1 MVASIGNLGDPHFG
15 GEMQPLVEKRPNY
28 ASNGGWATTTLVLLA
43 QCVWAPLVAPAAE
56 DPVLR
61 LDLGPSR
68 SAVAD
73 GHVRLTAGEAY
84 SADRGYGWES
94 PIQDAFDVVRPPS
107 NPAWLGPS
115 GQLVPGDYVAHKEH
129 NDLTRDGITST
140 DDLVLRADLPDGVYR
155 VTLVLGRLDRPSC
168 SMQIDFN
175 DTPVASDVHARHFAV
190 RGVPDFLYGFP
201 RVVRRNVEVRG
212 GSLRIRVRGD
222 DSGFRERF
230 LREFERPAPAS
241 YLVGIPTR
249 NRKPVSPELDAW
261 GRLDPRRGTPGGG
274 VWVYADI
281 GCPFTENALAAV
293 QIHRYRRP
301 ALAMEDGRLRANL
314 EDPNLRSGA
323 QLFNAR
329 RFTDAETA
337 FRLVDDDFAR
347 ALGLLWLAGVAD
359 HEHERRLLPDAI
371 GLLEGVARR
380 PVPDPWIGEFL
391 EQARRLSTAVH
402 RFDHA
407 SERQRVYTEL
417 LLITGEVDSFE
428 PGDPLYAKG
437 KTYAARSL
445 MMIDPHRWAFA
456 SHVGKQIFADLESR
470 GERSRYID
478 WYLHEKWSDE
488 FPDWQFAGYQNSR
501 GGAPAWAGEVFEAYN
516 RELDL
521 AEWWMR
527 NRQQSDGSL
536 GGGWGDDVEILR
548 SFAAFAGASPDAS
561 PLVMDGIRALAE
573 GTWFSGS
580 VDTAGGYFA
589 EVGDTE
595 HSGEWTADTLSAMI
609 QSDYGNPV
617 YIERALKTA
626 KLMRDLWMD
635 VNSRGW
641 FLMRSNF
648 LGASGV
654 GRGGRASDSRINY
667 RPAMPAL
674 AVLRYNSLPAVE
686 RLFVRWADTWL
697 AASMS
702 TDRGKPRG
710 VIPQEISF
718 DDGMIGG
725 VDSPSWFRAAH
736 PPGTVNYDW
745 GGVGSYHDS
754 IVDLLLTAFRA
765 TSDRKY
771 LEPMELEAEFVRRH
785 FPEDLRASPLL
796 SRPGPP
802 HPDLWKGLAEGSA
815 AWVAARLASWP
826 RAWTRMQN
834 VLFPRG
840 DSTGA
845 PLRTLA
851 EAARM
856 AAEENEFARRRWPHV
871 TTEMIATD
879 RVYFPGLGNAV
890 RVMTGLGTLG
900 NRPLVTYAGLGRN
913 FAAALLSADA
923 RSLRVAL
930 YSFSRQTE
938 TVEIFPWLLDVGPV
952 YKIEVGPDQN
962 ADGHFESITR
972 KHSRPLAHRG
982 LGFAV
987 QVPPRQ
993 DTVVRVR
1000 WESGEPNRSLAADLA
1015 VSPRDI
1021 QFHPE
1026 YRRVDVT
1033 VHNIGAIPAR
1043 SIEVA
1048 LYKSDELV
1056 GRQLVPAVQAPDALL
1071 PATVRVGFPFIPKSP
1086 RGKFRAVVDGA
1097 NGVLEISERNN
1108 EAQVDLDTPL
1118 VGKRRHAHP

>member
-1 MVASIGNLGDPHFG
+1 MR
-15 GEMQPLVEKRPNY
+15 PLSEKRPNY
-28 ASNGGWATTTLVLLA
+28 AWNAKCGTTILVLLA
-43 QCVWAPLVAPAAE
+43 QCVWAPLVAPGAE
-56 DPVLR
+56 DPALR
-61 LDLGPSR
+61 LDLGPGK

-84 SADRGYGWES
+84 SAERGYGWES
-94 PIQDAFDVVRPPS
+94 SLQNAFDVVRPPS
-107 NPAWLGPS
+107 NPDWLEPS

-129 NDLTRDGITST
+129 NALTRDGIAST
-140 DDLVLRADLPDGVYR
+140 DDLVLRADLPDGIYR
-155 VTLVLGRLDRPSC
+155 VTLVLGRLDRPAC
-168 SMQIDFN
+168 SMQVEFN
-175 DTPVASDVHARHFAV
+175 GTPVASDVHARHFAR
-190 RGVPDFLYGFP
+190 RGVPDLLYGFP

-212 GSLRIRVRGD
+212 GFLRIRVRGD
-222 DSGFRERF
+222 DSEFRERF
-230 LREFERPAPAS
+230 LREFERPAPVS
-241 YLVGIPTR
+241 YLVGVPTR
-249 NRKPVSPELDAW
+249 NRKPTSPELDAW

-281 GCPFTENALAAV
+281 GCPFTENALAAI
-293 QIHRYRRP
+293 QIHRYRGP
-301 ALAMEDGRLRANL
+301 PLAMADGRLRANL

-323 QLFNAR
+323 ELFQAR
-329 RFTDAETA
+329 RFADAETA

-347 ALGLLWLAGVAD
+347 ALGLLWLAGAAD
-359 HEHERRLLPDAI
+359 HEQERRLLPDAI
-371 GLLEGVARR
+371 ELLEGLAQRQA
-380 PVPDPWIGEFL
+380 PDPWIGEFL
-391 EQARRLSTAVH
+391 EQARRLSTAIH

-437 KTYAARSL
+437 KIYAARALL
-445 MMIDPHRWAFA
+445 MVDPHRWAFA
-456 SHVGKQIFADLESR
+456 SQVGMQILADLESR
-470 GERSRYID
+470 GERSRYTD
-478 WYLHEKWSDE
+478 WYLHERWSDA
-488 FPDWQFAGYQNSR
+488 FPDWQFADYRSSR
-501 GGAPAWAGEVFEAYN
+501 EGAPAWAGEVFEAYN

-521 AEWWMR
+521 AEWWMTT
-527 NRQQSDGSL
+527 RQQSDGSL

-548 SFAAFAGASPDAS
+548 SFAAFVGASPDAS
-561 PLVMDGIRALAE
+561 PLVMDGIRALAD
-573 GTWFSGS
+573 GAWFSGS
-580 VDTAGGYFA
+580 VDTEGGYFA

-654 GRGGRASDSRINY
+654 GTGGRANDSRINY
-667 RPAMPAL
+667 RPAAPAL

-686 RLFVRWADTWL
+686 RLFVRWADAWL

-718 DDGMIGG
+718 ADGMIGG
-725 VDSPSWFRAAH
+725 VDSPSWFLAAH

-745 GGVGSYHDS
+745 GGAGSYHDS
-754 IVDLLLTAFRA
+754 IVDLLLVAFRA

-785 FPEDLRASPLL
+785 LPGSLRASPLL

-802 HPDLWKGLAEGSA
+802 HPDLWKGLAEGSP

-826 RAWTRMQN
+826 GTWNRMQD

-840 DSTGA
+840 DSDGTT
-845 PLRTLA
+845 LRTLA
-851 EAARM
+851 EAAQM
-856 AAEENEFARRRWPHV
+856 AAQENEFARRRWPHV

-900 NRPLVTYAGLGRN
+900 NRPLVTYSGLGRN

-930 YSFSRQTE
+930 YSLSRQTE
-938 TVEIFPWLLDVGPV
+938 TVKIVPWLLDVGPV
-952 YKIEVGPDQN
+952 YKIEVGPDDD
-962 ADGHFESITR
+962 ADGDFESITR
-972 KHSRPLAHRG
+972 EHSRQLAHRG

-987 QVPPRQ
+987 ELPSRQ
-993 DTVVRVR
+993 GTVVRVQ

-1015 VSPRDI
+1015 LSPQDI
-1021 QFHPE
+1021 QFIPE

-1043 SIEVA
+1043 SLEVA
-1048 LYKSDELV
+1048 LYEADRLV
-1056 GRQLVPAVQAPDALL
+1056 GRQLVPGVQAPDGLL
-1071 PATVRVGFPFIPKSP
+1071 PATVRVGFPFTPQSP
-1086 RGKFRAVVDGA
+1086 RGKFRAVVDAA
-1097 NGVLEISERNN
+1097 NGISEISKRNN

-1118 VGKRRHAHP
+1118 VGKKRHAHP

>member
-1 MVASIGNLGDPHFG
+1 MVASVANFGDPHNGSEVRPF
-15 GEMQPLVEKRPNY
+15 VEKRLNC
-28 ASNGGWATTTLVLLA
+28 ASNASWGPTTLLFLA
-43 QCVWAPLVAPAAE
+43 HCVWVPLMVPGAE

-61 LDLGPSR
+61 LDLGPGQSV
-68 SAVAD
+68 VAE
-73 GHVRLTAGEAY
+73 GHVRLTAGESY
-84 SADRGYGWES
+84 SADRGYGWAS
-94 PIQDAFDVVRPPS
+94 SFQDAFDVARPPS
-107 NPAWLGPS
+107 NPDWLGPS

-129 NDLTRDGITST
+129 NTLTRDGVASA
-140 DDLVLRADLPDGVYR
+140 DDLVFRADLPDGIYR
-155 VTLVLGRLDRPSC
+155 VTLVLGRLDRPAC
-168 SMQIDFN
+168 SMHVEFN
-175 DTPVASDVHARHFAV
+175 GTTVASDVHARHFSR

-212 GSLRIRVRGD
+212 GFLRIRVRGD

-230 LREFERPAPAS
+230 LREFQRPAPVS
-241 YLVGIPTR
+241 YLVGVPTR
-249 NRKPVSPELDAW
+249 NRKPASSELDDW

-281 GCPFTENALAAV
+281 GCPFTENALAAI
-293 QIHRYRRP
+293 QIHRYRSP
-301 ALAMEDGRLRANL
+301 PLAVADGRLRANL

-323 QLFNAR
+323 ELFQAR

-337 FRLVDDDFAR
+337 FRQVDDDFAR
-347 ALGLLWLAGVAD
+347 ALGLLWLAGAAD
-359 HEHERRLLPDAI
+359 HEQERRLLPDAI
-371 GLLEGVARR
+371 GLLEGLARQ
-380 PVPDPWIGEFL
+380 PSPDPWIGEFL
-391 EQARRLSTAVH
+391 EQARRLSTAIH

-437 KTYAARSL
+437 KIYAARALL
-445 MMIDPHRWAFA
+445 MVDPHRWAFA
-456 SHVGKQIFADLESR
+456 SHVGKQILADLESR

-478 WYLHEKWSDE
+478 WYLRERWSDA
-488 FPDWQFAGYQNSR
+488 FPDWRFADYRSLR
-501 GGAPAWAGEVFEAYN
+501 EGAPAWAGEVFEAYN

-521 AEWWMR
+521 AEWWVR

-548 SFAAFAGASPDAS
+548 SFAAFVGASPDAS
-561 PLVMDGIRALAE
+561 PLVMDGIRALAD
-573 GTWFSGS
+573 GAWFSGS
-580 VDTAGGYFA
+580 VDTEGGYFA

-617 YIERALKTA
+617 HIERALKTA

-654 GRGGRASDSRINY
+654 GSGAQANDSRINF

-686 RLFVRWADTWL
+686 RLFVRWADAWL

-718 DDGMIGG
+718 ADGMIGG

-745 GGVGSYHDS
+745 GGAGSYHDS

-771 LEPMELEAEFVRRH
+771 LEPIELEAEFVRRH
-785 FPEDLRASPLL
+785 LPEAQRASPLL

-802 HPDLWKGLAEGSA
+802 HPDLWKGLTEGSA
-815 AWVAARLASWP
+815 AWVAAKLGYWP
-826 RAWTRMQN
+826 ATWNRMQV

-840 DSTGA
+840 DSAGTT
-845 PLRTLA
+845 LRTLA
-851 EAARM
+851 EAAQL
-856 AAEENEFARRRWPHV
+856 AAKENDFARRRWPHV

-879 RVYFPGLGNAV
+879 RVYFPDLGNAV

-900 NRPLVTYAGLGRN
+900 NRHLVTYVGLGRK

-930 YSFSRQTE
+930 YSFSGQTE
-938 TVEIFPWLLDVGPV
+938 TVAIVPWLLDVGPV
-952 YKIEVGPDQN
+952 YEIEVGPDQD

-972 KHSRPLAHRG
+972 EHSRQLAHRG

-987 QVPPRQ
+987 ELPPRQ
-993 DTVVRVR
+993 GTVVRVQ

-1021 QFHPE
+1021 QFIPE

-1043 SIEVA
+1043 SLEVA
-1048 LYKSDELV
+1048 LYEAERLV
-1056 GRQLVPAVQAPDALL
+1056 GRQLIPGVQAPDALL
-1071 PATVRVGFPFIPKSP
+1071 PATVRVGFPFIPKAP
-1086 RGKFRAVVDGA
+1086 RGKFRAIIDAA
-1097 NGVLEISERNN
+1097 NGIPEISERNN
-1108 EAQVDLDTPL
+1108 EAQAELDTPL
-1118 VGKRRHAHP
+1118 VGKKRHAHP

>member
-1 MVASIGNLGDPHFG
+1 MR
-15 GEMQPLVEKRPNY
+15 PLIEKRTNHT
-28 ASNGGWATTTLVLLA
+28 SNAGRALTTLVLLA
-43 QCVWAPLVAPAAE
+43 QCVLVPLVAPGAE

-61 LDLGPSR
+61 LDLGTSK

-73 GHVRLTAGEAY
+73 GHVRLSAGEAY
-84 SADRGYGWES
+84 SAERGYGWES
-94 PIQDAFDVVRPPS
+94 SPQNAFDVVRPPS

-129 NDLTRDGITST
+129 NALTRDGIAST
-140 DDLVLRADLPDGVYR
+140 DDLVFRADLPDGTYR
-155 VTLVLGRLDRPSC
+155 VTLVLGRLDRPAC
-168 SMQIDFN
+168 SMQVEFN
-175 DTPVASDVHARHFAV
+175 GTPVASDVHARHFAR

-212 GSLRIRVRGD
+212 GFLRIRVRGD
-222 DSGFRERF
+222 DSRFRERF
-230 LREFERPAPAS
+230 LREFERPAPVS
-241 YLVGIPTR
+241 YLVGVPTR
-249 NRKPVSPELDAW
+249 NRKPAGPDVDAW

-281 GCPFTENALAAV
+281 GCPFTENALAAI
-293 QIHRYRRP
+293 QIHRYRSP
-301 ALAMEDGRLRANL
+301 PLAVVDGRLRANL

-323 QLFNAR
+323 ELFQAR
-329 RFTDAETA
+329 RFADAETA

-347 ALGLLWLAGVAD
+347 ALGLLWLAGAAG
-359 HEHERRLLPDAI
+359 HEQERRLLPDAI
-371 GLLEGVARR
+371 ELLQGLARR
-380 PVPDPWIGEFL
+380 PAPDPWIGEFL
-391 EQARRLSTAVH
+391 EQARRLSTAIH

-428 PGDPLYAKG
+428 PGDPLYVKG
-437 KTYAARSL
+437 KTYAARALL
-445 MMIDPHRWAFA
+445 MVDPHRWAFA
-456 SHVGKQIFADLESR
+456 SHVGKQMFKDLESR
-470 GERSRYID
+470 GERNRYID
-478 WYLHEKWSDE
+478 WYLHERWSDA
-488 FPDWQFAGYQNSR
+488 FPDWQFADYRSSR
-501 GGAPAWAGEVFEAYN
+501 EGGPAWAGEVFEAYN

-548 SFAAFAGASPDAS
+548 SFAAFVGASPDAS
-561 PLVMDGIRALAE
+561 PLVMDGIRALAD
-573 GTWFSGS
+573 GAWFSGS
-580 VDTAGGYFA
+580 VDTEGGYFA

-654 GRGGRASDSRINY
+654 GTGGRASDSRINY
-667 RPAMPAL
+667 RPAAPAL
-674 AVLRYNSLPAVE
+674 AVFRYNSLPAVE
-686 RLFVRWADTWL
+686 RLFVRWADAWL

-718 DDGMIGG
+718 ADGTIGG

-736 PPGTVNYDW
+736 SPGTVNYDW
-745 GGVGSYHDS
+745 GGAGSYHDS

-785 FPEDLRASPLL
+785 LPDTLRASPLS

-826 RAWTRMQN
+826 ATWNRMQD
-834 VLFPRG
+834 VLFPLG
-840 DSTGA
+840 DSAGTT
-845 PLRTLA
+845 LRTLA

-890 RVMTGLGTLG
+890 RVMTGLGALG
-900 NRPLVTYAGLGRN
+900 NRPLVTYSGLGRD

-930 YSFSRQTE
+930 YSLSRQTE
-938 TVEIFPWLLDVGPV
+938 TVTIVPWLLDVGPV
-952 YKIEVGPDQN
+952 YKIEVGPDDD
-962 ADGHFESITR
+962 ADGDFESITR
-972 KHSRPLAHRG
+972 EHSRQLAHRG

-987 QVPPRQ
+987 ELPPRQ
-993 DTVVRVR
+993 GTVVRVQ
-1000 WESGEPNRSLAADLA
+1000 WASGEPNRSLAADLA
-1015 VSPRDI
+1015 LSPQDI
-1021 QFHPE
+1021 QFIPE

-1043 SIEVA
+1043 SLEVA
-1048 LYKSDELV
+1048 LYEADRLV
-1056 GRQLVPAVQAPDALL
+1056 GRQLVPGVQAPDGLL
-1071 PATVRVGFPFIPKSP
+1071 PATVRVGFPFIPNSP
-1086 RGKFRAVVDGA
+1086 RGRFRAVVDAA
-1097 NGVLEISERNN
+1097 NGIPEISERNN
-1108 EAQVDLDTPL
+1108 DAQADIETPL
-1118 VGKRRHAHP
+1118 VGKKRHAHP

>member
-1 MVASIGNLGDPHFG
+1 MRPVI
-15 GEMQPLVEKRPNY
+15 EKRPNNG
-28 ASNGGWATTTLVLLA
+28 SNANWGPTTLVLLA
-43 QCVWAPLVAPAAE
+43 QCVLAPLVAPGAE

-61 LDLGPSR
+61 LDLGPSQ

-73 GHVRLTAGEAY
+73 GHVRLGVGEAY
-84 SADRGYGWES
+84 SAERGYGWES
-94 PIQDAFDVVRPPS
+94 SLQNAFDVVRPPS

-115 GQLVPGDYVAHKEH
+115 GQVVPGDYIAHKEH
-129 NDLTRDGITST
+129 NALTRDGIAST
-140 DDLVLRADLPDGVYR
+140 DDLVFRADLPDGIYR
-155 VTLVLGRLDRPSC
+155 VTLVLGRLDRPAC
-168 SMQIDFN
+168 SMQVEFN
-175 DTPVASDVHARHFAV
+175 GTPAASDVHARHFAR

-212 GSLRIRVRGD
+212 GFLRIRVRGD
-222 DSGFRERF
+222 DSRFRESF
-230 LREFERPAPAS
+230 LREFERPAPVS
-241 YLVGIPTR
+241 YLVGVPTR
-249 NRKPVSPELDAW
+249 NRKPARPEVDAW

-281 GCPFTENALAAV
+281 GCPFTENALAAI
-293 QIHRYRRP
+293 QIHRYRSP
-301 ALAMEDGRLRANL
+301 PLAVLDGRLRANL

-323 QLFNAR
+323 ELFQAR

-347 ALGLLWLAGVAD
+347 ALGLLWLAGAAD
-359 HEHERRLLPDAI
+359 HEQERRLLPDAI
-371 GLLEGVARR
+371 RLLERLARQ
-380 PVPDPWIGEFL
+380 PAPDPWIGEFL
-391 EQARRLSTAVH
+391 EQARRLSMAIH

-437 KTYAARSL
+437 KIYAARALL
-445 MMIDPHRWAFA
+445 MVDPHRWAFA
-456 SHVGKQIFADLESR
+456 SHAGKQVLTDLESR

-478 WYLHEKWSDE
+478 WYLHERWSDG
-488 FPDWQFAGYQNSR
+488 FPDWRFADYRRSR
-501 GGAPAWAGEVFEAYN
+501 EGAPAWAGEVFEAYN

-521 AEWWMR
+521 AEWWIR

-548 SFAAFAGASPDAS
+548 SFAAFVGTSPDAS
-561 PLVMDGIRALAE
+561 PLVMEGIRALAD
-573 GTWFSGS
+573 GAWFSGS
-580 VDTAGGYFA
+580 VDTEGGYFA

-654 GRGGRASDSRINY
+654 GSGGRANDSRINY

-686 RLFVRWADTWL
+686 RLFVSWADAWL
-697 AASMS
+697 ATSMS

-718 DDGMIGG
+718 ADGTIGG

-745 GGVGSYHDS
+745 GGAGSYHDS
-754 IVDLLLTAFRA
+754 IVDLLLTAFRS

-785 FPEDLRASPLL
+785 LPEDLRASPLL

-802 HPDLWKGLAEGSA
+802 HPDLWKGLVEGSP
-815 AWVAARLASWP
+815 AWVAARLGSWP
-826 RAWTRMQN
+826 GTWNRMQD

-840 DSTGA
+840 DSDRTT
-845 PLRTLA
+845 LRTLA
-851 EAARM
+851 EAAQM
-856 AAEENEFARRRWPHV
+856 AAQENEFARRRWPHV

-930 YSFSRQTE
+930 YSLSRQTE
-938 TVEIFPWLLDVGPV
+938 TVKIVPWLLDVGPV
-952 YKIEVGPDQN
+952 YKIEVGPDDD
-962 ADGHFESITR
+962 ADGDLESITR
-972 KHSRPLAHRG
+972 EHSRRLAHRG

-987 QVPPRQ
+987 ELPPRQ
-993 DTVVRVR
+993 GTVVRVQ
-1000 WESGEPNRSLAADLA
+1000 WESGKPNRSLAADLA

-1021 QFHPE
+1021 QFIPE

-1043 SIEVA
+1043 SLEVA
-1048 LYKSDELV
+1048 LYEADRLV
-1056 GRQLVPAVQAPDALL
+1056 GRQLVPGVQAPDALL
-1071 PATVRVGFPFIPKSP
+1071 PAAVRVGFPFTPKSP
-1086 RGKFRAVVDGA
+1086 RGKFRAVVDA
-1097 NGVLEISERNN
+1097 TNGIPEISERNN
-1108 EAQVDLDTPL
+1108 EAQADLDTPL
-1118 VGKRRHAHP
+1118 VGKKRHAHP

>member
-1 MVASIGNLGDPHFG
+1 MRP
-15 GEMQPLVEKRPNY
+15 PVEKRSNH
-28 ASNGGWATTTLVLLA
+28 ASNARWGPTTFVLLA
-43 QCVWAPLVAPAAE
+43 QCVWTPLVVPGAE

-61 LDLGPSR
+61 LDLGPSE

-73 GHVRLTAGEAY
+73 GHVRLSAGDAY

-94 PIQDAFDVVRPPS
+94 SLQDAFDVVRPPS
-107 NPAWLGPS
+107 NPDWLGPS
-115 GQLVPGDYVAHKEH
+115 GQLVPGDYVARKEH
-129 NDLTRDGITST
+129 NDLTRDGIAST
-140 DDLVLRADLPDGVYR
+140 DDLVFRADLPDGVYR
-155 VTLVLGRLDRPSC
+155 VTLVLGRLDRPAC
-168 SMQIDFN
+168 SMQVEFN
-175 DTPVASDVHARHFAV
+175 GTPVASDVHARHLAV

-212 GSLRIRVRGD
+212 GFLRIRVRGD
-222 DSGFRERF
+222 DSGFREGF
-230 LREFERPAPAS
+230 LREFERPAPVS
-241 YLVGIPTR
+241 YLVGVPTR
-249 NRKPVSPELDAW
+249 NRKPRSPELEAW

-293 QIHRYRRP
+293 QIHRYRSP
-301 ALAMEDGRLRANL
+301 PLAVVDGRLRANL

-323 QLFNAR
+323 ELFQAR
-329 RFTDAETA
+329 RFTAAEAA

-347 ALGLLWLAGVAD
+347 ALGLLWLAGAAD
-359 HEHERRLLPDAI
+359 HEQERRLLPDAI
-371 GLLEGVARR
+371 RLLEDLARR
-380 PVPDPWIGEFL
+380 PAPDPWIGELL
-391 EQARRLSTAVH
+391 EQARRLSTAIH

-437 KTYAARSL
+437 KTYAARALL
-445 MMIDPHRWAFA
+445 MADPHRWAFA
-456 SHVGKQIFADLESR
+456 SHVGKQILAELESR
-470 GERSRYID
+470 GERNRYID
-478 WYLHEKWSDE
+478 WYLNETWSDE
-488 FPDWQFAGYQNSR
+488 FPDWQFADYRSLR
-501 GGAPAWAGEVFEAYN
+501 EGAPAWAGEVLEAYN

-521 AEWWMR
+521 AEWWIR

-548 SFAAFAGASPDAS
+548 SFAAFVGASPDAS
-561 PLVMDGIRALAE
+561 PLVMDGIRALAD
-573 GTWFSGS
+573 GAWFSGS

-654 GRGGRASDSRINY
+654 GSGSRANDSRINS

-697 AASMS
+697 AASMR

-710 VIPQEISF
+710 VIPKEISF
-718 DDGMIGG
+718 ADGMIGG

-745 GGVGSYHDS
+745 GGAGSYHDS
-754 IVDLLLTAFRA
+754 IVDLLLAAFRA
-765 TSDRKY
+765 TADRKY

-785 FPEDLRASPLL
+785 LPEALRASPLL

-826 RAWTRMQN
+826 EAWNRMRG

-840 DSTGA
+840 DSAGT

-851 EAARM
+851 EAARL
-856 AAEENEFARRRWPHV
+856 AGEENEFARRRWPHV

-879 RVYFPGLGNAV
+879 RVYFPGLGNAA
-890 RVMTGLGTLG
+890 RVLTGLGTLG
-900 NRPLVTYAGLGRN
+900 NRPLVTYLGLGRK

-930 YSFSRQTE
+930 YSLSRQAE
-938 TVEIFPWLLDVGPV
+938 TVKIVPWLLDVGPV
-952 YKIEVGPDQN
+952 YKIEVGPDQD

-972 KHSRPLAHRG
+972 EHSLQLAHRG

-987 QVPPRQ
+987 ELPPRQ
-993 DTVVRVR
+993 GTVVRVQ
-1000 WESGEPNRSLAADLA
+1000 WESGEANRSLAADLA

-1021 QFHPE
+1021 EFIPE

-1043 SIEVA
+1043 SVEVA
-1048 LYKSDELV
+1048 LYEADRVV
-1056 GRQLVPAVQAPDALL
+1056 GRQLVPGVQAPDALL

-1086 RGKFRAVVDGA
+1086 RGKFRAVVDAA
-1097 NGVLEISERNN
+1097 NGIPEISERNN
-1108 EAQVDLDTPL
+1108 EAQADLDTPL
-1118 VGKRRHAHP
+1118 VGKKRHAHP

>member
-1 MVASIGNLGDPHFG
+1 MR
-15 GEMQPLVEKRPNY
+15 PLIEKRPNNG
-28 ASNGGWATTTLVLLA
+28 SNANWGPTTLVLLA
-43 QCVWAPLVAPAAE
+43 QCVLAPLVAPGAE

-61 LDLGPSR
+61 LDLGSST
-68 SAVAD
+68 SAVAA
-73 GHVRLTAGEAY
+73 GHVRLSAGEAY
-84 SADRGYGWES
+84 SAERGYGWES
-94 PIQDAFDVVRPPS
+94 SLQNAFDVVRPPS
-107 NPAWLGPS
+107 NPDWLEPS

-129 NDLTRDGITST
+129 NALTRDGIAST
-140 DDLVLRADLPDGVYR
+140 DDLVFRADLPDGIYR
-155 VTLVLGRLDRPSC
+155 VTLVLGRLDRPAC
-168 SMQIDFN
+168 SMQVEFN
-175 DTPVASDVHARHFAV
+175 GTPVASDVHARHFAR

-201 RVVRRNVEVRG
+201 RVVRRNVEVRAG
-212 GSLRIRVRGD
+212 GLRIRVRGD
-222 DSGFRERF
+222 DSRFRERF
-230 LREFERPAPAS
+230 LREFERPAPVS
-241 YLVGIPTR
+241 YLVGVPTR
-249 NRKPVSPELDAW
+249 NRKPASPEVDAW
-261 GRLDPRRGTPGGG
+261 GRLDPGRGTPGGG

-281 GCPFTENALAAV
+281 GCPFTENALAAI
-293 QIHRYRRP
+293 QIHRYRSP
-301 ALAMEDGRLRANL
+301 PLAVVDGRLRANL

-323 QLFNAR
+323 ELFQAR
-329 RFTDAETA
+329 RFADAETA

-347 ALGLLWLAGVAD
+347 ALGLLWLAGAAG
-359 HEHERRLLPDAI
+359 HEQERRLLPDAI
-371 GLLEGVARR
+371 ELLQGLARR
-380 PVPDPWIGEFL
+380 PAPDPWIGEFL
-391 EQARRLSTAVH
+391 EQSRRLSTAIH

-417 LLITGEVDSFE
+417 LLITGEVDSFQ

-437 KTYAARSL
+437 KTYAARALL
-445 MMIDPHRWAFA
+445 MVDPHRWAFA
-456 SHVGKQIFADLESR
+456 SHVGKQILEDLESR
-470 GERSRYID
+470 GERNRYID
-478 WYLHEKWSDE
+478 WYVHERWSDA
-488 FPDWQFAGYQNSR
+488 FPDWQFADYRSSR
-501 GGAPAWAGEVFEAYN
+501 EGAPAWAGEVFEAYN

-548 SFAAFAGASPDAS
+548 SFAAFVGASPDAS
-561 PLVMDGIRALAE
+561 PLVMDGIRALAD
-573 GTWFSGS
+573 GAWFSGS
-580 VDTAGGYFA
+580 VDTEGGYFA

-654 GRGGRASDSRINY
+654 GTGGTASDSRINY
-667 RPAMPAL
+667 RPAAPAL
-674 AVLRYNSLPAVE
+674 AVFRYNSLPAVE
-686 RLFVRWADTWL
+686 RLFVRWADAWL

-718 DDGMIGG
+718 ADGTIGG

-745 GGVGSYHDS
+745 GGAGSYHDS

-785 FPEDLRASPLL
+785 LPDTLRASPLL

-826 RAWTRMQN
+826 ATWNRMQD

-840 DSTGA
+840 DSAGTT
-845 PLRTLA
+845 LRTLA

-890 RVMTGLGTLG
+890 RVMTGLGALG
-900 NRPLVTYAGLGRN
+900 NRPLVTYSGLGRD

-930 YSFSRQTE
+930 YSLSRQTE
-938 TVEIFPWLLDVGPV
+938 TVKIVPWLLDVGPV
-952 YKIEVGPDQN
+952 YKIEVGPDDD
-962 ADGHFESITR
+962 ADGDFESITR
-972 KHSRPLAHRG
+972 QHSRQLAHRG

-987 QVPPRQ
+987 ELPPRQ
-993 DTVVRVR
+993 GTVVRVQ
-1000 WESGEPNRSLAADLA
+1000 WASGEPNRSLAADLA
-1015 VSPRDI
+1015 LSPDDI
-1021 QFHPE
+1021 QFIAE

-1043 SIEVA
+1043 SLEVA
-1048 LYKSDELV
+1048 LYEAGRLV
-1056 GRQLVPAVQAPDALL
+1056 GRQLVPGVQAPDGLL
-1071 PATVRVGFPFIPKSP
+1071 PATVRVGFPFIPKSL
-1086 RGKFRAVVDGA
+1086 RGRFRAVVDAA
-1097 NGVLEISERNN
+1097 NGIPEISERNN
-1108 EAQVDLDTPL
+1108 EAQADLDTPL
-1118 VGKRRHAHP
+1118 VGKKRHAHP